1 MNKELEYRYYGPD
14 KYTDLESE
22 LICACGGYSQIE
34 TLEKSA
40 YHGLSFTRLFQPI
53 FLVLI
58 YLHQMWS
65 LFPTDRKKNLRTT
78 RGIRYLHCKTLYLDL
93 ALP

>member
-1 MNKELEYRYYGPD
+1 MNKD
-14 KYTDLESE
+14 CSVIITDLYIALESE
-22 LICACGGYSQIE
+22 LICACGYSQIE
-34 TLEKSA
+34 TLEISA
-40 YHGLSFTRLFQPI
+40 YHGHSITRLFQPI
-53 FLVLI
+53 FLALI

-78 RGIRYLHCKTLYLDL
+78 RGIHYLHYKTLYLDP